1 MVTLQQKGLKMQNP
15 YVKQYPD
22 LMVGKKIM
30 YVHGFMSSGQ
40 SGTVTVLQTLFP
52 NATVVARDIP
62 LEPTEA
68 VAMLKTMAES
78 EKPDLIIGTS
88 MGGMYTEMLHGYDRI
103 LVNPAFEMGHTLQKN
118 GMIGKQVFQNP
129 RLDGVQEVVVTK
141 ALVKEYADIT
151 TQCFSAV
158 DNDERHR
165 VFGLFGDKDPIVHT
179 FELFHSHYP
188 QAIHFHGEHR
198 LTEKVVHH
206 SLVPIVRWID
216 DRQEGRTR
224 PMILIDISTMR
235 DSYLHAT
242 SSLRKAFDYLVEVYD
257 VRALAPALTNH
268 PEQIT
273 EMGAWIEDALSV
285 AAWNRVIYTNDPQLL
300 CADYLISAYDVP
312 EFMGTVIRW
321 GSEQFKTWEEIISYF
336 ELLGGQ

>member
-1 MVTLQQKGLKMQNP
+1 MVTLQQKVLKMQNP

-30 YVHGFMSSGQ
+30 YVHGFMSSAQ
-40 SGTVTVLQTLFP
+40 SGTVAVLQTLFP
-52 NATVVARDIP
+52 NATVVAKDIP
-62 LEPTEA
+62 LEPTDA
-68 VAMLKTMAES
+68 VAMLEEMAAQER
-78 EKPDLIIGTS
+78 PDLIIGTS

-103 LVNPAFEMGHTLQKN
+103 LVNPAFEMGHTMQKN

-129 RLDGVQEVVVTK
+129 RHDGVQEVVVTK

-151 TQCFSAV
+151 TRCFAAV
-158 DNDERHR
+158 DDNERHR

-179 FELFHSHYP
+179 FDIFHNHYP

-206 SLVPIVRWID
+206 SLVPVVRWID

-224 PMILIDISTMR
+224 PVVLIDISTMR
-235 DSYLHAT
+235 DGYLNAT
-242 SSLRKAFDYLVEVYD
+242 SSLRKAFEQLIEVYD
-257 VRALAPALTNH
+257 VRIWAPALTNH
-268 PEQIT
+268 PEQIS
-273 EMGAWIEDALSV
+273 EIGAWIEDALSV
-285 AAWNRVIYTNDPQLL
+285 AAWNRVIYTNEPQLV
-300 CADYLISAYDVP
+300 CADYLITANDVP

-321 GSEQFKTWEEIISYF
+321 GSDQFKTWEEIITYF